1 MPTYIS
7 MLNWSGTPQP
17 SIAEIRCAFEA
28 RSPYLRLRGVHS
40 VAFLPDE
47 GECAAVMVATC
58 RDADVAAGLAAAI
71 EPAAVIHVETMLFD
85 DDPGTPA
92 WLQQTFAPPLP
103 RGAARSLL
111 QVIAG
116 DG

>member
-1 MPTYIS
+1 

-17 SIAEIRCAFEA
+17 SIASMRASVDL
-28 RSPYLRLRGVHS
+28 RSPWLRRRGVHS

-58 RDADVAAGLAAAI
+58 ADEDAAAFLAAAI
-71 EPAAVIHVETMLFD
+71 EPMAELRVETMLLD

-92 WLQQTFAPPLP
+92 WLQKDAVPPLP

-111 QVIAG
+111 EAIAAEV
-116 DG
+116 

>member
-1 MPTYIS
+1 MATYIS
-7 MLNWSGTPQP
+7 MLNWSGSPQP
-17 SIAEIRCAFEA
+17 SIADIRSIVQD
-28 RSPYLRLRGVHS
+28 RSPFLHMRGLHS

-58 RDADVAAGLAAAI
+58 RNADAAARLAVGIAPMADVR
-71 EPAAVIHVETMLFD
+71 VESMLFD

-92 WLQQTFAPPLP
+92 WLQNESAPPLP
-103 RGAARSLL
+103 RGAARTLL
-111 QVIAG
+111 EAIAT

>member
-1 MPTYIS
+1 

-17 SIAEIRCAFEA
+17 SIANIRAAVEV
-28 RSPYLRLRGVHS
+28 RSPWLRRRGVHS

-47 GECAAVMVATC
+47 GECAAVMVTTC
-58 RDADVAAGLAAAI
+58 ADQDVAAALAAAI
-71 EPAAVIHVETMLFD
+71 EPLAKVRVESMLFD

-92 WLQQTFAPPLP
+92 WLQKDSVPPLP

-111 QVIAG
+111 EAIAAEV
-116 DG
+116 